1 MRFNYIIRLVAL
13 YYLLSFGISAA
24 EGMPQFNVQ
33 SFPSQ
38 IFWLVITFSI
48 LYIMVTWV
56 LLPRIRENIRLRKN
70 KVSNNLER
78 SEAIKN
84 DIEKMANEYEL
95 KIQEAKDN
103 VSSMIKKSV
112 LVSADEFNNQVN
124 IVKKQIEI
132 KQKEFESNLSKY
144 KNEIEENIIEGSAS
158 VAVQIINKIS
168 SKKITTEDLMPIFN
182 NFKQSDKG

>member
-1 MRFNYIIRLVAL
+1 MSFKYIIRLTAL
-13 YYLLSFGISAA
+13 YYLLSFSISAA
-24 EGMPQFNVQ
+24 EGMPQFNVK

-38 IFWLVITFSI
+38 IFWLVITFSL
-48 LYIMVTWV
+48 LYFVVSWV

-84 DIEKMANEYEL
+84 DIEKMVREYEL

-112 LVSADEFNNQVN
+112 LESTYEFNNQIN
-124 IVKKQIEI
+124 TVKKQIKI
-132 KQKEFESNLSKY
+132 KQKEVESNLTKY
-144 KNEIEENIIEGSAS
+144 KNEIEENIIAGSAS
-158 VAVQIINKIS
+158 VAVQIINKII
-168 SKKITTEDLMPIFN
+168 SKKITTDDLKPL
-182 NFKQSDKG
+182 FKNIKYSDKG

>member
-112 LVSADEFNNQVN
+112 LESADEFNNQVN
-124 IVKKQIEI
+124 TVKKQIEI
-132 KQKEFESNLSKY
+132 KQKEVEANLTKY
-144 KNEIEENIIEGSAS
+144 KNEIEGNIIDASAS
-158 VAVQIINKIS
+158 VAVQIINKIIP
-168 SKKITTEDLMPIFN
+168 KKISTEDLKPLFKNFN
-182 NFKQSDKG
+182 QSNKG

>member
-1 MRFNYIIRLVAL
+1 MSFKYIIRLTVL
-13 YYLLSFGISAA
+13 YYLLTFSINAA
-24 EGMPQFNVQ
+24 EGMPQFNAK

-48 LYIMVTWV
+48 LYFMVTWV

-84 DIEKMANEYEL
+84 DIEKMIKEYDL
-95 KIQEAKDN
+95 KIYEAKEN

-112 LVSADEFNNQVN
+112 LKSADEFKNHVN
-124 IVKKQIEI
+124 IVKKQMEI
-132 KQKEFESNLSKY
+132 KQKEVENNLSNY
-144 KNEIEENIIEGSAS
+144 KNEIDENTIDASAL
-158 VAVQIINKIS
+158 VAVQIINKII
-168 SKKITTEDLMPIFN
+168 SKKVTTKDIRPL
-182 NFKQSDKG
+182 FKNIKLTDRG

>member
-1 MRFNYIIRLVAL
+1 MSFKNIIKLTVL
-13 YYLLSFGISAA
+13 YYLLPLSINAA
-24 EGMPQFNVQ
+24 EGMPQFNAK

-48 LYIMVTWV
+48 LYALVTWF

-84 DIEKMANEYEL
+84 DIEKMIKEYDF
-95 KIQEAKDN
+95 KINEAKEN
-103 VSSMIKKSV
+103 VSSMIKKAV
-112 LVSADEFNNQVN
+112 VKSAIEFDNQIN

-132 KQKEFESNLSKY
+132 KQKEVEINLSKY
-144 KNEIEENIIEGSAS
+144 KNDVEKNTIDASAS

-168 SKKITTEDLMPIFN
+168 TKNITTEEIKPLFN
-182 NFKQSDKG
+182 KINQIDRA

>member
-1 MRFNYIIRLVAL
+1 MSFKNIIKLTAL
-13 YYLLSFGISAA
+13 YCLLPLSINAA
-24 EGMPQFNVQ
+24 EGMPQFNAK

-48 LYIMVTWV
+48 LYTLVTWF

-84 DIEKMANEYEL
+84 DIEKMIKEYDL
-95 KIQEAKDN
+95 KINEAKEN

-112 LVSADEFNNQVN
+112 VKSALEFNNQVN
-124 IVKKQIEI
+124 IVKKQIAI
-132 KQKEFESNLSKY
+132 KQKEVEINLSKY
-144 KNEIEENIIEGSAS
+144 KNEVEENTIDASAS
-158 VAVQIINKIS
+158 VAVQIINKII
-168 SKKITTEDLMPIFN
+168 SKNITTEDIKPL
-182 NFKQSDKG
+182 FKNINQIDRG